1 MFKPLL
7 YVIKSQMHIGG
18 EGRVI
23 GAPDV
28 PSKTFVKS
36 FADKNAIQHN
46 LRDPLELFTTPSTAQ
61 KTLTRSFS
69 FCASMNYSLFGFCET
84 TRSN

>member
-1 MFKPLL
+1 
-7 YVIKSQMHIGG
+7 MHIGG

-46 LRDPLELFTTPSTAQ
+46 LRDPLEFSQPQVPLKDPLPGVTASAH
-61 KTLTRSFS
+61 L
-69 FCASMNYSLFGFCET
+69 
-84 TRSN
+84 

>member
-1 MFKPLL
+1 VKFDVPTPSPLL

-46 LRDPLELFTTPSTAQ
+46 LRDPLEFSQPQVPLKDPLPGVTASAH
-61 KTLTRSFS
+61 L
-69 FCASMNYSLFGFCET
+69 
-84 TRSN
+84 